1 MNLFT
6 DRAVLAIYRI
16 LREAPLLQLNAD
28 GVSGRLANI
37 LDRVDRGLAPESGA
51 LLLFHHSFLA
61 VLRNDL
67 IGAVGQSDHNAVTVA
82 VHRLHNT
89 DRNLVVDD
97 TYEPILKNEFLRS
110 SAYLQGIKR
119 FLVGPRKRQKCGS
132 EADSG

>member
-1 MNLFT
+1 MGALPTFLT
-6 DRAVLAIYRI
+6 VWTVGSPQKA
-16 LREAPLLQLNAD
+16 
-28 GVSGRLANI
+28 
-37 LDRVDRGLAPESGA
+37 GA

-82 VHRLHNT
+82 VQRLHNA